1 MKKRGMVWKWGLAVL
16 TVTVLGLTACSA
28 EKTDAPTAIPETSGQ
43 FFERETSKPEIE
55 IHQEVTETKPEEP
68 DYYRPEER
76 TEENGKIRSYLT
88 GEMVDVKQGNRR
100 PLAVMMSNDKQALPQ
115 YGINRAGVVYEAPVE
130 GEINRYMALI
140 EEFDDLERIGSVRSC
155 RTYYTYFAREFE
167 AIYAHFGQST
177 FAKPYL
183 GTVVANING
192 IEGIGGQ
199 AFYRTKDKRS
209 PHNAYTSGKKIL
221 ETAEKLNYTWE
232 YPPNYQGHY
241 RFAKGAVTLNE
252 RPCVMEAAVVDP
264 GYGMNQARFV
274 YNKEDGLYHR
284 YQYGEVHSGD
294 EGPIAVKNILIQW
307 CEWGHYASTDY
318 LDINVHTGSGGYYIT
333 SGRAIPITWE
343 KEGEYGVTR
352 YYDQNHQEITLNP
365 GKTWVCIIATKDAA
379 QAVKIEG

>member
-1 MKKRGMVWKWGLAVL
+1 M
-16 TVTVLGLTACSA
+16 
-28 EKTDAPTAIPETSGQ
+28 
-43 FFERETSKPEIE
+43 
-55 IHQEVTETKPEEP
+55 
-68 DYYRPEER
+68 
-76 TEENGKIRSYLT
+76 
-88 GEMVDVKQGNRR
+88 
-100 PLAVMMSNDKQALPQ
+100 
-115 YGINRAGVVYEAPVE
+115 
-130 GEINRYMALI
+130 
-140 EEFDDLERIGSVRSC
+140 
-155 RTYYTYFAREFE
+155 
-167 AIYAHFGQST
+167 
-177 FAKPYL
+177 
-183 GTVVANING
+183 
-192 IEGIGGQ
+192 
-199 AFYRTKDKRS
+199 
-209 PHNAYTSGKKIL
+209 

-252 RPCVMEAAVVDP
+252 WPCVMEAAVVDP
-264 GYGMNQARFV
+264 GYGINQARFV

-294 EGPIAVKNILIQW
+294 EGPITVKNILIQW

>member
-1 MKKRGMVWKWGLAVL
+1 
-16 TVTVLGLTACSA
+16 
-28 EKTDAPTAIPETSGQ
+28 
-43 FFERETSKPEIE
+43 
-55 IHQEVTETKPEEP
+55 
-68 DYYRPEER
+68 
-76 TEENGKIRSYLT
+76 
-88 GEMVDVKQGNRR
+88 
-100 PLAVMMSNDKQALPQ
+100 
-115 YGINRAGVVYEAPVE
+115 
-130 GEINRYMALI
+130 
-140 EEFDDLERIGSVRSC
+140 
-155 RTYYTYFAREFE
+155 
-167 AIYAHFGQST
+167 
-177 FAKPYL
+177 
-183 GTVVANING
+183 
-192 IEGIGGQ
+192 
-199 AFYRTKDKRS
+199 
-209 PHNAYTSGKKIL
+209 
-221 ETAEKLNYTWE
+221 
-232 YPPNYQGHY
+232 
-241 RFAKGAVTLNE
+241 
-252 RPCVMEAAVVDP
+252 MEAAVVDP